1 MSLYEQLE
9 RAKQWLLSLLPKIMP
24 QTKLSQ
30 FAKAI
35 QTHEGYFKGSRS
47 YRNNNPANFRS
58 TPYTKALGETGKD
71 PQGFCIFPSYVVGF
85 NALKTFLQDA
95 CSDRL
100 KRYRG
105 TMTLYEFFEV
115 YAPSSDDNNP
125 HQYAD
130 FVVKYI
136 GIPTD
141 TQIKSFL

>member
-9 RAKQWLLSLLPKIMP
+9 RAKQWLLTLQHKLMP

-35 QTHEGYFKGSRS
+35 QTHEGYYKGSRS

-58 TPYTKALGETGKD
+58 TPYTKTLGAIDKD

-95 CSDRL
+95 CSGRL
-100 KRYRG
+100 KRYKG
-105 TMTLYEFFEV
+105 TMNLYEFFEV
-115 YAPSSDDNNP
+115 YAPSFENDSRA
-125 HQYAD
+125 YAE
-130 FVVKYI
+130 FVAKYI